1 MAANGPLGVVAA
13 NLNSRGMVGRIYVV
27 NHYALL
33 HTKYRSCSFHGFRE
47 DFLSYSQLCGKSIEA
62 NYLHGVPNLGPRG
75 MVGMTYVEDHP
86 TWLI

>member
-13 NLNSRGMVGRIYVV
+13 NLNPRGMVGRIYVV

-47 DFLSYSQLCGKSIEA
+47 DIFKLFPII
-62 NYLHGVPNLGPRG
+62 
-75 MVGMTYVEDHP
+75 
-86 TWLI
+86 W